1 VTKIDPGLQLGAAVR
16 EQLAALRERPGTA
29 RSADA
34 GRPGQAAAP
43 PGGLHATLAQRIQA
57 IAPDDPDRPRKA
69 VRLLLEERLA
79 REFGAAL
86 PGDPEFAAMLDAIQD
101 RMSQDA
107 QLAASVA
114 ALGQLLV
121 AGKVPPA

>member
-1 VTKIDPGLQLGAAVR
+1 VTRIDPELQLTAAVR
-16 EQLAALRERPGTA
+16 EQLAALRERSASA
-29 RSADA
+29 RTADA
-34 GRPGQAAAP
+34 GHPGLAATR

-86 PGDPEFAAMLDAIQD
+86 LGDPEFAAMLDAIED
-101 RMSQDA
+101 RMSQDK

-121 AGKVPPA
+121 AGKAPSA